1 MEREIL
7 LTAIRYW
14 ATGKSLGLKR
24 WKSMIEIKF
33 RGRGGQ
39 GAVVASEILGRAFF
53 LEGKFPQCFSLFGG
67 ERRGA
72 PVVGFLRVDE
82 EPILLKCQIRYPDQL
97 ILFDL
102 SLIDEKEISQELKPD
117 GVILI
122 NTDKPIDSFPG
133 LRRFKIGLID
143 AGSIARGVGLGGT
156 FNTAVLGAYAH
167 LTRLVRMETLVETV
181 KAMVPAKVEANV
193 RAVEEAYQNTK
204 VYEAAS

>member
-1 MEREIL
+1 
-7 LTAIRYW
+7 
-14 ATGKSLGLKR
+14 
-24 WKSMIEIKF
+24 MIEIKF

-39 GAVVASEILGRAFF
+39 GAVVASEILGKAFF

-82 EPILLKCQIRYPDQL
+82 EPILLKCQIRHPDQL

-102 SLIDEKEISQELKPD
+102 SLIDEKEISQELKP
-117 GVILI
+117 GGIILI
-122 NTDKPIDSFPG
+122 NTDKPIDSFSG

-143 AGSIARGVGLGGT
+143 AGSIARAVGLGGT

-167 LTRLVRMETLVETV
+167 MTGLIGIETLINVV
-181 KAMVPAKVEANV
+181 RKMVPAKIDENVEALK
-193 RAVEEAYQNTK
+193 EAYKK
-204 VYEAAS
+204 VGVY